1 MKGFDMSQFEDC
13 EGEEMIDPVEHLES
27 LNDKQKEF
35 LKLAVKNHE
44 EYEALRRKYRDELDA
59 LNKKYEEL
67 QKPIF
72 EERRQI
78 VAGEKSLEEA
88 KLEAEK
94 MAQEGR
100 LPDFWYHVLRNNDM
114 VREMSRLS
122 DRDKDCMKHIRDI
135 VCETLPPKDDVIE
148 VEDCDCDDECC
159 CEGEGEHKEGEKRKV
174 PVQRRGFKITFHF
187 DDGNEYFPERTLS
200 KTYHLIQHP
209 LEPEPVFDSVE
220 SFVLFHTIILWKKK
234 EEEGRRNGEWMAYD
248 WKHQKLPSFV

>member
-122 DRDKDCMKHIRDI
+122 DRDKDCMKHMKKCDSATQAQ
-135 VCETLPPKDDVIE
+135 CLEKLKNGTMPCPSGKTCPKD
-148 VEDCDCDDECC
+148 
-159 CEGEGEHKEGEKRKV
+159 
-174 PVQRRGFKITFHF
+174 
-187 DDGNEYFPERTLS
+187 
-200 KTYHLIQHP
+200 
-209 LEPEPVFDSVE
+209 
-220 SFVLFHTIILWKKK
+220 
-234 EEEGRRNGEWMAYD
+234 
-248 WKHQKLPSFV
+248 PSNTPK